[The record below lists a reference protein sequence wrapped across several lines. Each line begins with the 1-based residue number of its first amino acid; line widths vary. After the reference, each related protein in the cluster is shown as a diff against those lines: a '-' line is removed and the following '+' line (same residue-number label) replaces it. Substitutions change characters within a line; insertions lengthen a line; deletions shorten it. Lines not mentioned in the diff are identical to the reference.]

1 MELAEYAEFLV
12 KSIVKNPDM
21 IKVKTFGKDDE
32 NILEILVS
40 ENEMGVVIGRQ
51 GKMANALRTMILAFA
66 YIKGINNVKIN
77 IDSF

>member
-32 NILEILVS
+32 NILENKVKL
-40 ENEMGVVIGRQ
+40 NEIT
-51 GKMANALRTMILAFA
+51 KEELK
-66 YIKGINNVKIN
+66 IKLNKKVKLFI
-77 IDSF
+77 